1 MPNRRPTGR
10 GKVNRHTHPKRSAW
24 KRLYV
29 TVLLFLLPTIMKA
42 ACALSKAIKAETDY
56 LGPNFTFALTID
68 GFKAKQ
74 TFTCTGASWRK
85 AKANEAPLYTI
96 AFRDL
101 DYAYEVFSGTI
112 SLKDALAARLF
123 TTHGPNDKG
132 VAITYLFTVI
142 LKAFFGWRRAY
153 RR

>member
-1 MPNRRPTGR
+1 MPTRRPTGR
-10 GKVNRHTHPKRSAW
+10 GQVSRHTHPKRSAW

-29 TVLLFLLPTIMKA
+29 TVLLFLLPTVMKA
-42 ACALSKAIKAETDY
+42 ARTLSNAVKAETDY
-56 LGPNFTFALTID
+56 LGPSFTFALTID
-68 GFKAKQ
+68 GFESKQ
-74 TFTCTGASWRK
+74 TFTCTGTSWRK
-85 AKANEAPLYTI
+85 AKAGEASLYAI

-101 DYAYEVFSGTI
+101 DYAYEVFSGAIT
-112 SLKDALAARLF
+112 LKDALSARLF

-132 VAITYLFTVI
+132 VAITYLFNAI